1 MPKIKLTDHDILK
14 KVKNALEVKEKL
26 TQSDEAILNIIKSK
40 TLDDFTDQDKKNLKN
55 KYHTVLKIQR
65 LQKVLDD
72 LYAIDSN
79 DRTQIE
85 NDIIQYH
92 RYEKNLSADNTTFR
106 ITNALLKN
114 YKKRISEDLKLQ
126 AHYTI
131 IKNRDKQI
139 NEKIKAKKYYN
150 YKKFLYGYTY
160 IEFFNSL
167 QNISSDIFDTLFDMM
182 KTYAMKHYFEKELF
196 SEEEIKQYNY
206 SKEGRSFNERKNI
219 AIIKFKKS
227 SST

>member
-26 TQSDEAILNIIKSK
+26 TQSDEVILNIIKSK
-40 TLDDFTDQDKKNLKN
+40 TLDDFTDQDIKNLKN

-65 LQKVLDD
+65 LQKVLDN
-72 LYAIDSN
+72 LYAINPN

-92 RYEKNLSADNTTFR
+92 RYEKNLSADNKTFR
-106 ITNALLKN
+106 TTNALLKN

-131 IKNRDKQI
+131 IKNKDKQV
-139 NEKIKAKKYYN
+139 NEKIKAKKYYD
-150 YKKFLYGYTY
+150 YEKFFYGSIY
-160 IEFFNSL
+160 ITFFNSL
-167 QNISSDIFDTLFDMM
+167 SNTSSDIFDTLFDMM

-206 SKEGRSFNERKNI
+206 SKEGRNFNERKNI
-219 AIIKFKKS
+219 AMMRFKKS